1 MNKLQMLEA
10 QILALPD
17 EYDLVRSM
25 CLNLFTNGELTAL
38 RIYSMGLRDMAI
50 HLTSEDALINCLTE
64 IRRMLQ

>member
-17 EYDLVRSM
+17 EYDLVRTV
-25 CLNLFTNGELTAL
+25 CLNLLTNGELTAL
-38 RIYSMGLRDMAI
+38 RIYSQGLRDMAI
-50 HLTSEDALINCLTE
+50 HLTSEDALIVCLTE

>member
-17 EYDLVRSM
+17 EYALVRTV
-25 CLNLFTNGELTAL
+25 CLNLLTNGELTAL
-38 RIYSMGLRDMAI
+38 RIYSHGLRDMAI
-50 HLTSEDALINCLTE
+50 HPTSEDALINRLTE